1 VPMFDPVL
9 LASFLPVVAL
19 ASLFGALVRTSPWRR
34 GPTGVSGDHPAP
46 RNPANRAG
54 WTILEETPVMLVLG
68 RGEERLAVSITGG
81 GGRPTIQYLRMR

>member
-1 VPMFDPVL
+1 VGIAAGVGLGPDYTPAWVFAFDP
-9 LASFLPVVAL
+9 
-19 ASLFGALVRTSPWRR
+19 TSGGGLEFYR
-34 GPTGVSGDHPAP
+34 D
-46 RNPANRAG
+46 PANRAG